1 MNDYA
6 TYHLCIYIDMLAE
19 GIGGLTFYKL
29 IQYICS
35 EKNELPGEASPL
47 DPPCQGSALE
57 LLGAFSDPS
66 QKQLV
71 LIILHYSG
79 YVPPTVLS
87 WLVHIFFLYIV
98 YYTNSQIF
106 FNLSWILFCFIR
118 GKFFELS
125 LPYRNYVIFLI
136 LQNEKYNN
144 YIQSLLALHQK
155 CTMPKIKQ

>member
-19 GIGGLTFYKL
+19 GIGGLTFYKF

-35 EKNELPGEASPL
+35 EKNELPGKASPL

-87 WLVHIFFLYIV
+87 WLVHIFFFIHSLLYKL
-98 YYTNSQIF
+98 SIF
-106 FNLSWILFCFIR
+106 F
-118 GKFFELS
+118 
-125 LPYRNYVIFLI
+125 
-136 LQNEKYNN
+136 
-144 YIQSLLALHQK
+144 
-155 CTMPKIKQ
+155 